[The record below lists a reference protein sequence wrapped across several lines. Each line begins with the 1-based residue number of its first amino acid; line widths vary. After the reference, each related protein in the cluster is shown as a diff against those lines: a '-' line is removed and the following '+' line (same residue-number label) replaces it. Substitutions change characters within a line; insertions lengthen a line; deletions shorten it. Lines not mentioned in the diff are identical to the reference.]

1 MTGKMTIAKIAVFT
15 LLALVFL
22 GFGGG
27 FRAAAVSAHVG
38 GDSFEIFRGQS
49 DAFEVTIDVSPRTPV
64 VGPVH
69 FTVKVSDS
77 ATANIVTDARILIVV
92 FDEEDAPTI
101 QTLVL
106 NTPLT
111 PDFYEGN
118 LTFELPARYT
128 LRVDL
133 DSPTFGSTSF
143 RAPFTVRSGTPIE
156 NPLGTWIFLLVTV
169 AIIGG
174 TVYVGFSAKK
184 AQRRRATIA

>member
-1 MTGKMTIAKIAVFT
+1 MTIAKIAVFT

-64 VGPVH
+64 VGPIH
-69 FTVKVSDS
+69 FTEKVSDA
-77 ATANIVTDARILIVV
+77 ATAKIVTDARILIVV

-128 LRVDL
+128 LRADL
-133 DSPTFGSTSF
+133 DSPTLGSTNF
-143 RAPFTVRSGTPIE
+143 RAPFTVTSGTPIE